1 MSRTLFR
8 FDSLSRRCTTAGTLC
23 FLFASL
29 GCGAQPAAPKASVDK
44 PTSTAK
50 KPAAE
55 KSSGGHAD
63 SKVTEQDGRKF
74 LDGIPYDV
82 WFDDPLAIVS
92 NTTNVAPVGS
102 APVSTTPA
110 PTADK
115 PAHQPA
121 EKPSVPA
128 ASADWSAYIAMDQLQ
143 DESKR
148 VRNQLKAML
157 QTPAAFSADFEV
169 VKMDGAVMAALA
181 IIVSESGD
189 GVNWKPNAGYIR
201 DYGFEIFDAAKGPA
215 KPHYDKTA
223 AAFENLQSVFDG
235 SIPAG
240 APQPAATRPYSE
252 VASRYYVMRRMKLA
266 FEALKLNINTEA
278 KLKSEQDAALL
289 EAMMLAA
296 MSKVV
301 SSKDYSSADEP
312 EYQAF
317 MQEILTNCQAA
328 TTAIME
334 QQFEAFS
341 TAMNAI
347 DVTCKNC
354 HSQYKD

>member
-1 MSRTLFR
+1 MFQTLVRSNSLTRSRI
-8 FDSLSRRCTTAGTLC
+8 TAVTLC
-23 FLFASL
+23 CVLASQ
-29 GCGAQPAAPKASVDK
+29 GCGVKPAAPKAAGDK
-44 PTSTAK
+44 SPSPVK
-50 KPAAE
+50 KSSAE
-55 KSSGGHAD
+55 KSAGARAD
-63 SKVTEQDGRKF
+63 SKVTEKDGRKF

-92 NTTNVAPVGS
+92 NTTNVAPAG
-102 APVSTTPA
+102 TPA
-110 PTADK
+110 ANPVPATTTDK
-115 PAHQPA
+115 PAERPA
-121 EKPSVPA
+121 ETPSPPA
-128 ASADWSAYIAMDQLQ
+128 ASADWSAYIAMEQVQ

-148 VRNQLKAML
+148 VRNQLKSLL
-157 QTPAAFSADFEV
+157 QTPAAYSADFEV

-201 DYGFEIFDAAKGPA
+201 DYGFEIYDAAKGPA
-215 KPHYDKTA
+215 KPNFDKTLV
-223 AAFENLQSVFDG
+223 AFENLQSVFDG

-240 APQPAATRPYSE
+240 AASPAATRPYSE

-266 FEALKLNINTEA
+266 FDALKLNINTEA
-278 KLKSEQDAALL
+278 KLKSEQEAALL

-301 SSKDYSSADEP
+301 ASKDYSSADEP

-317 MQEILTNCQAA
+317 MQEILSNCQAA
-328 TTAIME
+328 TAAIKD

-341 TAMNAI
+341 NAMNAI